1 MTHTGRADRAP
12 RRFLVL
18 SAAMGAGHDAVADE
32 LVARLTAR
40 GGQARRADVLDL
52 LPAHAGA
59 ALRGFY
65 RATVLHLPLLY
76 AGIYATFLRP
86 GGSRRTPGPGGLAGL
101 AERGLAELVRRER
114 PGLVVPVFH
123 LAAQLTG
130 GMRARGS
137 LPVPSAVVVTD
148 FDVHSQWLH
157 PGNDLY
163 CCPTESAARRVREA
177 TGRPAAATGPLVASR
192 FLAPAPD
199 AGPWQRVFR
208 TRAPERPVVLLSA
221 GAWGAGTH
229 LADTAALLVRA
240 GFLPVALCGENRRLR
255 ARLSR
260 VPGTLALGWER
271 DMPALMSAADALVDN
286 AAGQTALEALAMGLP
301 VVGHRPIPGHG
312 KAGAHQMAALGLTS
326 FAPDPWTLIDVLDG
340 LTRPRRERRTPSPA
354 AAALFAPDTAAHLM
368 EACAPDPVAV

>member
-1 MTHTGRADRAP
+1 M
-12 RRFLVL
+12 
-18 SAAMGAGHDAVADE
+18 
-32 LVARLTAR
+32 
-40 GGQARRADVLDL
+40 
-52 LPAHAGA
+52 
-59 ALRGFY
+59 
-65 RATVLHLPLLY
+65 
-76 AGIYATFLRP
+76 
-86 GGSRRTPGPGGLAGL
+86 
-101 AERGLAELVRRER
+101 
-114 PGLVVPVFH
+114 
-123 LAAQLTG
+123 
-130 GMRARGS
+130 
-137 LPVPSAVVVTD
+137 
-148 FDVHSQWLH
+148 
-157 PGNDLY
+157 
-163 CCPTESAARRVREA
+163 
-177 TGRPAAATGPLVASR
+177 
-192 FLAPAPD
+192 
-199 AGPWQRVFR
+199 FR

-340 LTRPRRERRTPSPA
+340 LTRPRRERRTLPRPRPRSSP
-354 AAALFAPDTAAHLM
+354 PT
-368 EACAPDPVAV
+368 PRRT

>member
-1 MTHTGRADRAP
+1 MTRTGRAGRAP

-18 SAAMGAGHDAVADE
+18 SATMGAGHDAVADE

-40 GGQARRADVLDL
+40 GGQVHRADVLGL

-59 ALRGFY
+59 ALRAFY
-65 RATVLHLPLLY
+65 RATVLHLPPLY
-76 AGIYATFLRP
+76 GGIYAAFLRP
-86 GGSRRTPGPGGLAGL
+86 GGARRTPGPGGLAGL

-114 PGLVVPVFH
+114 PDLVVPVFH

-130 GMRARGS
+130 RMRVRGS

-148 FDVHSQWLH
+148 FAVHGQWLH

-163 CCPTESAARRVREA
+163 CCLTEDAAIRVREA
-177 TGRPAAATGPLVASR
+177 AGRPAAATGPLVASR
-192 FLAPAPD
+192 FLAPAAD
-199 AGPWQRVFR
+199 AGQWHQVFR
-208 TRAPERPVVLLSA
+208 SRAPDRPVVLLSA
-221 GAWGAGTH
+221 GAWGAGSH
-229 LADTAALLVRA
+229 LADTAALLARA
-240 GFLPVALCGENRRLR
+240 GFLPVALCGENRRLH

-271 DMPALMSAADALVDN
+271 DMPGLMSAADALVDN

-301 VVGHRPIPGHG
+301 VVGYRPIPGHG
-312 KAGAHQMAALGLTS
+312 KAGARRMAELGLTR

-340 LTRPRRERRTPSPA
+340 ATRPRRSRRALSPA
-354 AAALFAPDTAAHLM
+354 AAALFAPDTAARLM
-368 EACAPDPVAV
+368 EACTPDPVTA

>member
-1 MTHTGRADRAP
+1 MTDTGRAARAP

-18 SAAMGAGHDAVADE
+18 SAAMGAGHDAVAGE
-32 LVARLTAR
+32 LVARLTAL
-40 GGQARRADVLDL
+40 GGQAHRADVLDL
-52 LPAHAGA
+52 LPAHVGS

-65 RATVLHLPLLY
+65 RTTVLHAPLLY
-76 AGIYATFLRP
+76 AGIYAAFLRP
-86 GGSRRTPGPGGLAGL
+86 GGARRTPGPGGLAGL

-130 GMRARGS
+130 GMRARGT

-163 CCPTESAARRVREA
+163 CCLTQDAARRVREA
-177 TGRPAAATGPLVASR
+177 TGRPAEATGPLVASR

-199 AGPWQRVFR
+199 DGPWHRVFR
-208 TRAPERPVVLLSA
+208 TRAPDRPAVLLSA
-221 GAWGAGTH
+221 GAWGAGSH
-229 LADTAALLVRA
+229 LADTAFLLARA
-240 GFLPVALCGENRRLR
+240 GFLPVALCGENQRLR

-271 DMPALMSAADALVDN
+271 DMPGLMSAADALVDN

-301 VVGHRPIPGHG
+301 VVGYRPIPGHG
-312 KAGAHQMAALGLTS
+312 KAGAHQMAALGLTR

-340 LTRPRRERRTPSPA
+340 LTRPRRARRAPSPA

-368 EACAPDPVAV
+368 EACSPDRVAV

>member
-1 MTHTGRADRAP
+1 MTHSERASPPP

-40 GGQARRADVLDL
+40 GGHARRTDVLDL

-59 ALRGFY
+59 ALRSFY

-76 AGIYATFLRP
+76 AGIYAAFLRP
-86 GGSRRTPGPGGLAGL
+86 GGAHRTPGPAGLAGL
-101 AERGLAELVRRER
+101 AERGLAELVGRER

-130 GMRARGS
+130 RMRSQGTLA
-137 LPVPSAVVVTD
+137 VPSAVVVTD

-163 CCPTESAARRVREA
+163 CCLTEAAARRVRAA

-192 FLAPAPD
+192 FLGPAPE
-199 AGPWQRVFR
+199 AGLWHRLFR
-208 TRAPERPVVLLSA
+208 SRAPDRPVVLLSA

-240 GFLPVALCGENRRLR
+240 GYLPVALCGENRRLR
-255 ARLSR
+255 ARLAR
-260 VPGTLALGWER
+260 VPGTLALGWEQ
-271 DMPALMSAADALVDN
+271 DMPGLMSAADVLVDN

-301 VVGHRPIPGHG
+301 VVGYRPIPGHG
-312 KAGAHQMAALGLTS
+312 KAGAHQMAALGLTR
-326 FAPDPWTLIDVLDG
+326 FARDSWTLVDTLDG
-340 LTRPRRERRTPSPA
+340 LTRPRRARRAPSPA
-354 AAALFAPDTAAHLM
+354 AASLFASDTATHLM
-368 EACAPDPVAV
+368 EACVRTPVAV